1 MALEA
6 LYLLSTSTT
15 KISILL
21 FYRRLA
27 AGSVSNG
34 FIYSVYGA
42 IAFVVLYFVVFF
54 INLFVGCRPL
64 PAFWLQV
71 DPVWNAK
78 HEGDYQCINEAAN
91 LIAAASVSVVQDCLA
106 CGMPAILFWKLQM
119 PRKQKVALGLVFG
132 IGIL

>member
-27 AGSVSNG
+27 AGSVTNR
-34 FIYSVYGA
+34 FIYLVYA
-42 IAFVVLYFVVFF
+42 AVAFVVVYFVIFF
-54 INLFVGCRPL
+54 INLFIGCRPL
-64 PAFWLQV
+64 AAFWLQV
-71 DPVWNAK
+71 DPFWNAQ
-78 HEGDYQCINEAAN
+78 HEGQYQCINEAAN

-106 CGMPAILFWKLQM
+106 CGMPMILFWKVRIPQ
-119 PRKQKVALGLVFG
+119 KQRFALGVVFG
-132 IGIL
+132 VGFL